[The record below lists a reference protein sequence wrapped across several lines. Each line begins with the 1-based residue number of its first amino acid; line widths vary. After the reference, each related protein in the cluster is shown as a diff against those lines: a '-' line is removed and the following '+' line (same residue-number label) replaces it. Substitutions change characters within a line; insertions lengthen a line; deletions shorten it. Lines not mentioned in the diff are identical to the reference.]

1 MNAKKTKKNAK
12 PKKHRVSVID
22 RIIEL
27 ENRMAVVE
35 GTIAGLNPAVPTPPL
50 GPVTTGITAATDVV
64 P

>member
-1 MNAKKTKKNAK
+1 MNAKKTKKDAK

-27 ENRMAVVE
+27 ENRVAVLE
-35 GTIAGLNPAVPTPPL
+35 KGSNPAVPTP
-50 GPVTTGITAATDVV
+50 TAAESPEPVAV